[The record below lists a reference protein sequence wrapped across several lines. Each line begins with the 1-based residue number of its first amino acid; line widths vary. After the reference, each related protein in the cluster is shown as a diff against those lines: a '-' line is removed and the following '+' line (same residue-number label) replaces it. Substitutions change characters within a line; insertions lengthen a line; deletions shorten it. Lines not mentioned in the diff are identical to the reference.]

1 MTRTGDGAVLITGC
15 STGIGRALAEEFL
28 DRGYR
33 VLATA
38 RNQADLETL
47 TGDMVKTARLDVSE
61 GPSIAAAVE
70 MMIGWAGQID
80 IVVNNAGF
88 GLIAPIAE
96 VGLEDLRLQFETNV
110 IGLVAVSQA
119 VVPHMVTRGTG
130 KIVNIGSVSGLT
142 TTPFGGAYSASKAAV
157 HMLSDALRMEL
168 APFGVK
174 VVTVQPGAVVSAF
187 GERAKRGTGRYRTNS
202 LYSGFADGIEA
213 RAVISQVRAMPARG
227 FARRVV
233 DAVTRPNPPAVVRAG
248 PLSTL
253 LPFLARL
260 PVRWRDRILSRKFG
274 LHRRDGAG

>member
-1 MTRTGDGAVLITGC
+1 MITGC

-28 DRGYR
+28 DRGHR

-38 RNQADLETL
+38 RNPADLESL
-47 TGDMVKTARLDVSE
+47 TGGMVKTARLDVTD

-88 GLIAPIAE
+88 GLIAPLAE
-96 VGLEDLRLQFETNV
+96 VGLEDLRLQFEINV

-119 VVPHMVTRGTG
+119 VVPHMVSRGTG

-168 APFGVK
+168 APFGIQ
-174 VVTVQPGAVVSAF
+174 VVTVQPGAVASAF

-202 LYSGFADGIEA
+202 LYSAFADGIEA
-213 RAVISQVRAMPARG
+213 RAVVSQTGAMPSRG

-233 DAVTRPNPPAVVRAG
+233 DAVTRPNPPVVVRAG

-253 LPFLARL
+253 LPFLAHL
-260 PVRWRDRILSRKFG
+260 PVRLRDRILSRKFG
-274 LHRRDGAG
+274 LQR